1 MNELSKSLS
10 ALAAVP
16 LLSFGLMSQAAAE
29 PRELRYAM
37 GHPPGSF
44 VVDAGEAYADA
55 VEEYSD
61 GELSVKVYPMSLLNM
76 AETSAG
82 LRDGIADIGFVLTPY
97 FPSEYPH
104 TNLLS
109 ESSMLLRLYGDRV
122 EGKEGLAYIGAMSEF
137 IFNHCPE
144 CNEEFAEQNQVYTG
158 HTGGS
163 SYGLVCRTPVRSLDD
178 LEGKRMRVGAGNW
191 SRWVEEVGGSGITM
205 SANEMNEALS
215 QGVVDCIVLAAPEI
229 HNFGLTENV
238 TDITMAVPGGIFTTA
253 GTNVNADIW
262 QSLTEGQ
269 RRAMLHA
276 ATVEAAQIPFVYHQK
291 EEEVLD
297 GLRERDVNFHEADE
311 ELVEVTQAF
320 IKEDMDTI
328 ADQYAEKYGVERS
341 GEMLAEFRPIL
352 DRWVD
357 LVQDIDSVDALADL
371 YWEEVFSKVDVS
383 SHGL

>member
-1 MNELSKSLS
+1 MKKLSQFSIG
-10 ALAAVP
+10 LAAVP
-16 LLSFGLMSQAAAE
+16 LLWAGLVGHASADA
-29 PRELRYAM
+29 RELRYAM
-37 GHPPGSF
+37 GHPPSSF
-44 VVDAGEAYADA
+44 VVDAGKAYAEA
-55 VEEYSD
+55 VEQYSD
-61 GELSVKVYPMSLLNM
+61 GELSVKVYAMSLLNM

-109 ESSMLLRLYGDRV
+109 ESSMLLRLYGDRI

-144 CNEEFAEQNQVYTG
+144 CNQEFSEQNQVYTG

-163 SYGLVCRTPVRSLDD
+163 SYGLVCRTPVKSLDD
-178 LEGKRMRVGAGNW
+178 LKGKRMRVGAGNW
-191 SRWVEEVGGSGITM
+191 SRWVEEVGGTGITM
-205 SANEMNEALS
+205 SANEMNEALG

-238 TDITMAVPGGIFTTA
+238 TDITMEVPGGIFTTA

-262 QSLTEGQ
+262 RSLTEDQ

-276 ATVEAAQIPFVYHQK
+276 ATVEAAQIPFVYHEK
-291 EEEVLD
+291 EAEVLD
-297 GLRERDVNFHEADE
+297 GLRERGVNFHQAEG
-311 ELVEVTQAF
+311 ELIELTQTF
-320 IKEDMDTI
+320 IEEDMSTI
-328 ADQYAEKYGVERS
+328 AQQYSEQYGVER
-341 GEMLAEFRPIL
+341 GKEMLAGFKPIL
-352 DRWVD
+352 DKWVD
-357 LVQDIDSVDALADL
+357 LVQDIDSVDTLADL
-371 YWEEVFSKVDVS
+371 YWTEVFSKVDVS